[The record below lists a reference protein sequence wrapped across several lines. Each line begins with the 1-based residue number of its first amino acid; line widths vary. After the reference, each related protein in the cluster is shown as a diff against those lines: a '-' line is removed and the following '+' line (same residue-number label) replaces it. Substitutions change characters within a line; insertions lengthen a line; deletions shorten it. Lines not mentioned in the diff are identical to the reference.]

1 MFKIFTGY
9 ALVEKYHNWKKSHKT
24 DDKTISRIIRLLFA
38 IVACL
43 LVWCLPVEN
52 WIDGMTIIQK
62 RTLAIFLFAI
72 LMWLFE
78 AVPAWT
84 TSVMVV
90 VMLLFTTSNSS
101 LTFFNNGI
109 DPATLKAYTA
119 MQPGAREI
127 LANRDSAENKA
138 VINVLTNT
146 ATRDELKTA
155 LALIDNAG
163 LKKNAKGEIV
173 TVCDTLCIADS
184 TVEVDKYVVAKVDN
198 LLNAPKDTAGVAA
211 KYYIVLVDSDSNKD
225 RVLAK
230 VKADSTLAGREI
242 LTFSSE
248 IEEVLTPENV
258 SRLTP
263 AVVKDI
269 TAKNLETISPEVTK
283 HGYTSFFKSLL
294 ACFADPIIML
304 FIGGFVLAIAASK
317 TGLDLFLARVMLKPF
332 GTNPKMVLL
341 GFLMVTGVFSMF
353 LSNTATAAM
362 MLTFLGPVLKSLPA
376 DGKGK
381 TALALA
387 IPIAANIGGMG
398 TPIGTPPNAIALKY
412 MSEIGIEVGFGQWMA
427 FMIPFTILLLFLAWL
442 MLIKLFPFKAKEIK
456 LNIEGELKKDWR
468 SVVVYITFIATVL
481 LWVLDK
487 ATGVNANVVAMLPVG
502 VCAIIGVLTKR
513 DLEEISWSVLWMVAG
528 GFALGV
534 ALQETGL
541 AQTLINAIP
550 FAEWPPIL
558 MVVGSGLICY
568 IMANFISHTATANLL
583 VPILALVGA
592 SISTILAPLGGVSTL
607 LIGVAIGSS
616 LGMVLPIS
624 TPPNAIAAATGMI
637 EQKDMVKTGLIM
649 GILGLVIG
657 YGMLIVLGSSGLI

>member
-1 MFKIFTGY
+1 MFKNFPGY
-9 ALVEKYHNWKKSHKT
+9 QLVEAYHNWKKTTKRDNKT
-24 DDKTISRIIRLLFA
+24 VSRAIRLIIA
-38 IVACL
+38 IVAAL
-43 LVWCLPVEN
+43 VVWCLPVED
-52 WIDGMTIIQK
+52 WITGMTIIQK

-90 VMLLFTTSNSS
+90 VLLLFTTSNSS
-101 LTFFNNGI
+101 LVFFENA
-109 DPATLKAYTA
+109 DPSVL
-119 MQPGAREI
+119 GAQ
-127 LANRDSAENKA
+127 
-138 VINVLTNT
+138 
-146 ATRDELKTA
+146 
-155 LALIDNAG
+155 
-163 LKKNAKGEIV
+163 
-173 TVCDTLCIADS
+173 
-184 TVEVDKYVVAKVDN
+184 
-198 LLNAPKDTAGVAA
+198 
-211 KYYIVLVDSDSNKD
+211 
-225 RVLAK
+225 
-230 VKADSTLAGREI
+230 
-242 LTFSSE
+242 
-248 IEEVLTPENV
+248 
-258 SRLTP
+258 
-263 AVVKDI
+263 
-269 TAKNLETISPEVTK
+269 
-283 HGYTSFFKSLL
+283 TSYKSLL
-294 ACFADPIIML
+294 HCFADPIIML

-332 GTNPKMVLL
+332 GKNPKFVLL
-341 GFLMVTGVFSMF
+341 GFLMVTGIFSMF

-362 MLTFLGPVLKSLPA
+362 MLTFLGPVLKALPA

-387 IPIAANIGGMG
+387 IPIAANVGGMG

-412 MSEIGIEVGFGQWMA
+412 MSEIGIEIGFGQWMA
-427 FMIPFTILLLFLAWL
+427 FMIPLTLVLLILAWV
-442 MLIKLFPFKAKEIK
+442 MLLRLFPFKAKSIE

-468 SVVVYITFIATVL
+468 SIVVYITFAATVL

-487 ATGVNANVVAMLPVG
+487 KTGVNANVVAMLPVG

-534 ALQETGL
+534 GLQETGL

-550 FAEWPPIL
+550 FGSWPAVV

-568 IMANFISHTATANLL
+568 AMANFISNTATASLL
-583 VPILALVGA
+583 VPILAAVGA
-592 SISTILAPLGGVSTL
+592 SAAVSANLAPLGGVSTL

-637 EQKDMVKTGLIM
+637 EQKDMIKTGVIM
-649 GILGLVIG
+649 GVLGLVLG
-657 YGMLIVLGSSGLI
+657 YGMLIVLGSAGLI

>member
-1 MFKIFTGY
+1 MFKIFPGY
-9 ALVEKYHNWKKSHKT
+9 DLVEAYHNWKKSHKT
-24 DDKTISRIIRLLFA
+24 DSKTVSRLIRLAIA
-38 IVACL
+38 IVAAL
-43 LVWCLPVEN
+43 VVWCLPVEN

-90 VMLLFTTSNSS
+90 VLLLFTTSNSKLVFFNDKIDADYLKSYHS
-101 LTFFNNGI
+101 LTTEAKQIVGDGETYAGI
-109 DPATLKAYTA
+109 ISALK
-119 MQPGAREI
+119 
-127 LANRDSAENKA
+127 DSADRK
-138 VINVLTNT
+138 
-146 ATRDELKTA
+146 
-155 LALIDNAG
+155 
-163 LKKNAKGEIV
+163 EIV
-173 TVCDTLCIADS
+173 ALSSFINRQESYEAASVVLQNDS
-184 TVEVDKYVVAKVDN
+184 LVID
-198 LLNAPKDTAGVAA
+198 GVL
-211 KYYIVLVDSDSNKD
+211 ISDE
-225 RVLAK
+225 
-230 VKADSTLAGREI
+230 VKALCTPVSVKL
-242 LTFSSE
+242 
-248 IEEVLTPENV
+248 LTPKTIAC
-258 SRLTP
+258 LTT
-263 AVVKDI
+263 DI
-269 TAKNLETISPEVTK
+269 PNTEESPVEAFTPEVVSK
-283 HGYTSFFKSLL
+283 IKGLGKETSYKSLL
-294 ACFADPIIML
+294 HCFADPIIML

-332 GTNPKMVLL
+332 GKKPKFVLL
-341 GFLMVTGVFSMF
+341 GFLMVTGIFSMF

-362 MLTFLGPVLKSLPA
+362 MLTFLGPVLKALPA

-387 IPIAANIGGMG
+387 IPISANVGGMG

-412 MSEIGIEVGFGQWMA
+412 MNEIGINIGFGEWMA
-427 FMIPFTILLLFLAWL
+427 FMIPFTLLLLFFAWI
-442 MLIKLFPFKAKEIK
+442 MLLRLFPFKAKSIE

-468 SVVVYITFIATVL
+468 SIVVYITFAVTVL

-541 AQTLINAIP
+541 AQTLIDAIP
-550 FAEWPPIL
+550 FGSWPAVV

-568 IMANFISHTATANLL
+568 AMANFISHTATASLL
-583 VPILALVGA
+583 VPILAAVGA
-592 SISTILAPLGGVSTL
+592 SAAVSANLAPLGGVSTL
-607 LIGVAIGSS
+607 LVGVAIGSS

>member
-1 MFKIFTGY
+1 MFKNFPGY
-9 ALVEKYHNWKKSHKT
+9 QLVEAYHNWKKATKRDNKT
-24 DDKTISRIIRLLFA
+24 VSRAIRLIIA
-38 IVACL
+38 IVAAL
-43 LVWCLPVEN
+43 VVWCLPVED
-52 WIDGMTIIQK
+52 WITGMTIIQK

-90 VMLLFTTSNSS
+90 VLLLFTTSNSS
-101 LTFFNNGI
+101 LVFFENA
-109 DPATLKAYTA
+109 DPSVL
-119 MQPGAREI
+119 GAQ
-127 LANRDSAENKA
+127 
-138 VINVLTNT
+138 
-146 ATRDELKTA
+146 
-155 LALIDNAG
+155 
-163 LKKNAKGEIV
+163 
-173 TVCDTLCIADS
+173 
-184 TVEVDKYVVAKVDN
+184 
-198 LLNAPKDTAGVAA
+198 
-211 KYYIVLVDSDSNKD
+211 
-225 RVLAK
+225 
-230 VKADSTLAGREI
+230 
-242 LTFSSE
+242 
-248 IEEVLTPENV
+248 
-258 SRLTP
+258 
-263 AVVKDI
+263 
-269 TAKNLETISPEVTK
+269 
-283 HGYTSFFKSLL
+283 TSYKSLL
-294 ACFADPIIML
+294 HCFADPIIML

-332 GTNPKMVLL
+332 GKNPKFVLL
-341 GFLMVTGVFSMF
+341 GFLMVTGIFSMF

-362 MLTFLGPVLKSLPA
+362 MLTFLGPVLKALPA

-387 IPIAANIGGMG
+387 IPISANIGGMG

-412 MSEIGIEVGFGQWMA
+412 MSEIGIEIGFGQWMA
-427 FMIPFTILLLFLAWL
+427 FMVPLTLVLLLLAWV
-442 MLIKLFPFKAKEIK
+442 MLLKLFPFKAKSIE

-468 SVVVYITFIATVL
+468 SIVVYVTFACTVL

-487 ATGVNANVVAMLPVG
+487 KTGVNANVVAMLPVG

-534 ALQETGL
+534 GLQETGL

-550 FAEWPPIL
+550 FGSWPAVV

-568 IMANFISHTATANLL
+568 AMANFISHTATASLL
-583 VPILALVGA
+583 VPILAAVGA
-592 SISTILAPLGGVSTL
+592 SAAVSANLAPLGGVSTL

-637 EQKDMVKTGLIM
+637 EQKDMIKTGVIM
-649 GILGLVIG
+649 GVLGLVLG

>member
-9 ALVEKYHNWKKSHKT
+9 ALVEKYHNWKKAHRT
-24 DDKTISRIIRLLFA
+24 DDKTTSRLIRLAIA

-52 WIDGMTIIQK
+52 WIDGMTLIQK

-90 VMLLFTTSNSS
+90 VLLLFTTSNSS
-101 LTFFNNGI
+101 LVFFKNAA
-109 DPATLKAYTA
+109 P
-119 MQPGAREI
+119 EI
-127 LANRDSAENKA
+127 LGQ
-138 VINVLTNT
+138 T
-146 ATRDELKTA
+146 
-155 LALIDNAG
+155 
-163 LKKNAKGEIV
+163 
-173 TVCDTLCIADS
+173 
-184 TVEVDKYVVAKVDN
+184 
-198 LLNAPKDTAGVAA
+198 
-211 KYYIVLVDSDSNKD
+211 
-225 RVLAK
+225 
-230 VKADSTLAGREI
+230 
-242 LTFSSE
+242 
-248 IEEVLTPENV
+248 
-258 SRLTP
+258 
-263 AVVKDI
+263 
-269 TAKNLETISPEVTK
+269 
-283 HGYTSFFKSLL
+283 TSYKSLL
-294 ACFADPIIML
+294 HCFADPIIML

-332 GTNPKMVLL
+332 GKKPQMVLL
-341 GFLMVTGVFSMF
+341 GFLMVTGIFSMF

-362 MLTFLGPVLKSLPA
+362 MLTFLGPVLKALPA

-387 IPIAANIGGMG
+387 IPISANIGGMG

-412 MSEIGIEVGFGQWMA
+412 MNEIGIEIGFGEWMA
-427 FMIPFTILLLFLAWL
+427 FMIPFTFLLLFIAWI
-442 MLIKLFPFKAKEIK
+442 MLVKLFPFKAKEIT

-468 SVVVYITFIATVL
+468 SIVVYITFAVTVL

-541 AQTLINAIP
+541 AQTLINVIP
-550 FAEWPPIL
+550 FGNWPAVV

-568 IMANFISHTATANLL
+568 AMANFISHTATANLL
-583 VPILALVGA
+583 VPILAAVGA
-592 SISTILAPLGGVSTL
+592 SAAVAANLARLGGVSTL
-607 LIGVAIGSS
+607 LVGVAIGSS

-624 TPPNAIAAATGMI
+624 TPPNAIAASTGMI

-649 GILGLVIG
+649 GIVGLVLG
-657 YGMLIVLGSSGLI
+657 YGMLIVLGSAGMF

>member
-1 MFKIFTGY
+1 MFKIFPGY
-9 ALVEKYHNWKKSHKT
+9 DLVESYHNWKKNHKV
-24 DDKTISRIIRLLFA
+24 DSKTVSRIIRLLIA
-38 IVACL
+38 IGVAL
-43 LVWCLPVEN
+43 VVWCLPVEN

-62 RTLAIFLFAI
+62 RTLAIFIFAI

-90 VMLLFTTSNSS
+90 VLLLFTTSNSS
-101 LTFFNNGI
+101 LVLFENA
-109 DPATLKAYTA
+109 DPAIL
-119 MQPGAREI
+119 GAQ
-127 LANRDSAENKA
+127 
-138 VINVLTNT
+138 TN
-146 ATRDELKTA
+146 
-155 LALIDNAG
+155 
-163 LKKNAKGEIV
+163 
-173 TVCDTLCIADS
+173 
-184 TVEVDKYVVAKVDN
+184 Y
-198 LLNAPKDTAGVAA
+198 
-211 KYYIVLVDSDSNKD
+211 
-225 RVLAK
+225 
-230 VKADSTLAGREI
+230 
-242 LTFSSE
+242 
-248 IEEVLTPENV
+248 
-258 SRLTP
+258 
-263 AVVKDI
+263 
-269 TAKNLETISPEVTK
+269 
-283 HGYTSFFKSLL
+283 KSLL
-294 ACFADPIIML
+294 HCFADPIIML

-362 MLTFLGPVLKSLPA
+362 MLTFLGPVLKALPA

-387 IPIAANIGGMG
+387 IPIAANVGGMG

-412 MSEIGIEVGFGQWMA
+412 MNEIGINIGFGEWMA
-427 FMIPFTILLLFLAWL
+427 FMIPFTMLLLFIAWV
-442 MLIKLFPFKAKEIK
+442 MLVKLFPFKATSIDLK
-456 LNIEGELKKDWR
+456 IEGELKKDWR
-468 SVVVYITFIATVL
+468 SIVVYITFAVTVL

-534 ALQETGL
+534 GLQETGL
-541 AQTLINAIP
+541 AQTLIDAIP
-550 FAEWPPIL
+550 FGSWPAIV

-568 IMANFISHTATANLL
+568 AMANFISHTATASLL
-583 VPILALVGA
+583 VPILAAVGA
-592 SISTILAPLGGVSTL
+592 SAAVSNNLIPLGGVSTL
-607 LIGVAIGSS
+607 LVGVAIGSS

-649 GILGLVIG
+649 GIVGLVIG
-657 YGMLIVLGSSGLI
+657 YGMLIVLGSTGMI

>member
-1 MFKIFTGY
+1 MFKIFPGY
-9 ALVEKYHNWKKSHKT
+9 HLVEAYHNWKRNHKT
-24 DDKTISRIIRLLFA
+24 DDKTVSRLIRLA
-38 IVACL
+38 IAIIACL
-43 LVWCLPVEN
+43 VVWCLPVEN

-90 VMLLFTTSNSS
+90 VLLLFTTSNSS
-101 LTFFNNGI
+101 LVFFNN
-109 DPATLKAYTA
+109 A
-119 MQPGAREI
+119 
-127 LANRDSAENKA
+127 
-138 VINVLTNT
+138 
-146 ATRDELKTA
+146 
-155 LALIDNAG
+155 
-163 LKKNAKGEIV
+163 
-173 TVCDTLCIADS
+173 
-184 TVEVDKYVVAKVDN
+184 
-198 LLNAPKDTAGVAA
+198 AP
-211 KYYIVLVDSDSNKD
+211 
-225 RVLAK
+225 
-230 VKADSTLAGREI
+230 
-242 LTFSSE
+242 
-248 IEEVLTPENV
+248 EVLGQT
-258 SRLTP
+258 
-263 AVVKDI
+263 
-269 TAKNLETISPEVTK
+269 
-283 HGYTSFFKSLL
+283 TSYKSLM

-332 GTNPKMVLL
+332 GKKPQMVLL

-362 MLTFLGPVLKSLPA
+362 MLTFLGPVLKALPA

-387 IPIAANIGGMG
+387 IPIAANVGGMG

-412 MSEIGIEVGFGQWMA
+412 MSEIGINIGFGEWMA
-427 FMIPFTILLLFLAWL
+427 FMIPFTLLLLFIAWV
-442 MLIKLFPFKAKEIK
+442 MLVKLFPFKAKSIE

-468 SVVVYITFIATVL
+468 SVVVYITFAATVL

-487 ATGVNANVVAMLPVG
+487 KTGVNANVVAMLPVG

-534 ALQETGL
+534 GLQQTGL
-541 AQTLINAIP
+541 AQTLIDAIP
-550 FAEWPPIL
+550 FGSWPAVV

-568 IMANFISHTATANLL
+568 AMANFISHTATASLL
-583 VPILALVGA
+583 VPILAAVGA
-592 SISTILAPLGGVSTL
+592 SAAVLANLEPLGGVSTL
-607 LIGVAIGSS
+607 LVGVAIGSS

-637 EQKDMVKTGLIM
+637 EQKDMIKTGLIM
-649 GILGLVIG
+649 GIVGLVIG